1 MSSKTR
7 ERDRGERM
15 MDNRTDTIV
24 VAAAA
29 SVVLS
34 LVQYYGRGRKET
46 GIFVGL
52 WAPTL
57 LAFANYY
64 KHDQTAERLEDASSG
79 GRVIDSVE
87 RMVGGRSR

>member
-1 MSSKTR
+1 
-7 ERDRGERM
+7 
-15 MDNRTDTIV
+15 MDDRTDTIV

-34 LVQYYGRGRKET
+34 LYQYYGRGRKET

-57 LAFANYY
+57 LAFASYFKQN
-64 KHDQTAERLEDASSG
+64 QTAERIEEASSG
-79 GRVIDSVE
+79 GRVMDSVE
-87 RMVGGRSR
+87 RVVGGRSR